1 MFVTRRRVV
10 TAHKDKRAIV
20 ASDVQLPMDPVPGMK
35 GWRICDVWAAA
46 DMQLP
51 DTGERQDVPWYFPPV
66 GGFRCIQVVIDAH
79 TVAGHDAVEAELDDG
94 KPSALSHMTDN
105 DKPGMHRSASVDVGF
120 IVEGSVVCELDDGE
134 TMTLHAGD
142 TFIQGGTIHAWSNPF
157 DTPCYMVAV
166 SIGANHALVEG
177 H

>member
-10 TAHKDKRAIV
+10 TAHKNDRAIV
-20 ASDVQLPMDPVPGMK
+20 ASDVELPIDSIPGVQGYK
-35 GWRICDVWAAA
+35 ICDVWAAS

-51 DTGERQDVPWYFPPV
+51 DSGERLDVPWFFPPV
-66 GGFRCIQVVIDAH
+66 GGYRCTHLFLEPH
-79 TVAGHDAVEAELDDG
+79 TEANHATVSPEEDDG
-94 KPSALSHMTDN
+94 KSSAVAHMS
-105 DKPGMHRSASVDVGF
+105 DKPGMHRSATVDIGF
-120 IVEGSVVCELDDGE
+120 IVQGSVVCELDDGE

-157 DTPCYMVAV
+157 DEPVHMFAV
-166 SIGANHALVEG
+166 SVGAKHALVED